1 MAIYDDTQKQ
11 ILLSIPIED
20 VMSYFGKSTKHDKG
34 GMYYSPLRDEMNMS
48 FHVDVRRNLW
58 YDFGIAEGG
67 GLVDLVIRL
76 SACRRD
82 QALDVLAE
90 NGELLAS
97 GFEGARYDV
106 GDKFGYIKANVE
118 FALMSD
124 EIGEETAEYI
134 KELAKRLK

>member
-11 ILLSIPIED
+11 ILLSIPIEE

-48 FHVDVRRNLW
+48 FHVDARRNLW

-67 GLVDLVIRL
+67 GLIDLVIRL

-82 QALDVLAE
+82 QVLDVLAE
-90 NGELLAS
+90 IS
-97 GFEGARYDV
+97 GSITTSQVSQEVYRRR
-106 GDKFGYIKANVE
+106 
-118 FALMSD
+118 
-124 EIGEETAEYI
+124 
-134 KELAKRLK
+134 KRKSSRMV